1 MGGVLKLSV
10 HTSKFSL
17 SWRRLEV
24 GWKLVQ
30 GLKSLAGHIVIG
42 KVAPPLTTQ
51 VLSSDTARVCTVKS
65 DECTL
70 LLPLALASLFISL
83 HFHVIAVSSLVSR
96 SQSSVRPFSHKV
108 RHSHAP
114 FRASSAPP
122 LACALPLPSGASSC
136 AGGTPAYAHARCMR
150 VATQRHAL
158 ASAHITR
165 DFARASTGGCLGR
178 FHRSANKGA
187 LGTLVALGTGPCIG
201 SPTRAFSCI
210 VFHYVAR

>member
-70 LLPLALASLFISL
+70 LLPLALASL
-83 HFHVIAVSSLVSR
+83 SSF
-96 SQSSVRPFSHKV
+96 P
-108 RHSHAP
+108 RH
-114 FRASSAPP
+114 R
-122 LACALPLPSGASSC
+122 CVVTCLPLPK
-136 AGGTPAYAHARCMR
+136 
-150 VATQRHAL
+150 L
-158 ASAHITR
+158 
-165 DFARASTGGCLGR
+165 
-178 FHRSANKGA
+178 
-187 LGTLVALGTGPCIG
+187 G
-201 SPTRAFSCI
+201 SPVLTQGAPLTCALSRQLCPASRVCSPPPIWRVFLCGGHACLRARTL
-210 VFHYVAR
+210 YARGNTTPCSRLGAYHA